1 MQVAIN
7 ALWLAP
13 LRFFLIVVPMIIAG
27 TVMSIIA
34 LIGDRFDPD
43 DPKPLGKWG
52 RYVVFLGSHSLLAV

>member
-52 RYVVFLGSHSLLAV
+52 RYVVVF